1 MLKGKN
7 ILAGTAL
14 YLGAIWALYS
24 QKKITFENKEELEK
38 IVGTIGVRKGA
49 KGNKTAIAR
58 IRGEEWDRFAKTKQF
73 TDVKNP
79 KDWDDAAKKFKE
91 ATWYR

>member
-24 QKKITFENKEELEK
+24 QKKITFKDKDELEK
-38 IVGTIGVRKGA
+38 IVASIGVRKGA
-49 KGNKTAIAR
+49 KGNKTAISR
-58 IRGEEWDRFAKTKQF
+58 IRGERWGQFTQTKQF

-79 KDWDDAAKKFKE
+79 KDWKE
-91 ATWYR
+91 FEKSYKEQTWIR

>member
-24 QKKITFENKEELEK
+24 QKKITFKDKEELEQ
-38 IVGTIGVRKGA
+38 VVASIGVRKGA

-58 IRGEEWDRFAKTKQF
+58 IRGEQWTQFAKTKQF

-79 KDWDDAAKKFKE
+79 KDWDEFAKSYKE
-91 ATWYR
+91 QTWVR

>member
-38 IVGTIGVRKGA
+38 IVGTIGTRKRL
-49 KGNKTAIAR
+49 KGNKSEIAR
-58 IRGEEWDRFAKTKQF
+58 HRGEEWGRFAKTKQF

-79 KDWDDAAKKFKE
+79 KDWDGVWVMTSK
-91 ATWYR
+91 